1 MQFFID
7 ALDRA
12 SPGRSGEIEVLIDR
26 FSIDLEL
33 ELGAA
38 FTARVNYTG
47 IYNISDVEF
56 DLSFR
61 VQCSENYYGPDC
73 TAFCIPL
80 ADVYECNDQGQF
92 VCLKENREP
101 STNCTTCLPGYND
114 LLNCGPCLFG
124 RDIATNCVSCL
135 PGHDPST
142 NCTECLPGYIFN
154 TARTKC
160 IMETTTAGKQSIISY
175 ISKKSG

>member
-1 MQFFID
+1 M
-7 ALDRA
+7 DRPA
-12 SPGRSGEIEVLIDR
+12 RSGETEVLINR
-26 FSIDLEL
+26 FPIDLEL
-33 ELGAA
+33 DPGAA
-38 FTARVNYTG
+38 FTVRENYTG
-47 IYNISDVEF
+47 IYSISDLGF
-56 DLSFR
+56 DISFR
-61 VQCSENYYGPDC
+61 VQCLQDYYGPNC
-73 TAFCIPL
+73 TTFCIPL
-80 ADVYECNDQGQF
+80 EDVYECNDQGQF